1 VLDVSETP
9 SSPRSNHVLPLAII
23 GLVVGGIC
31 VLVSQAF
38 DWLPEAASLE
48 SNRVD
53 ALIWWCIWVSI
64 GVFTVVITFLLYSIW
79 KFRAPHDEELDGV
92 PLHGHTGLEII
103 WTVIPTVII
112 GVTAVWS
119 ALVVVRNE
127 EVSAAPG
134 GPMYVDVVAR
144 QFVWDFTYPE
154 LGVTTGD
161 LHVPTDRQVIL
172 RLQAK
177 DVIHSFFVYET
188 RIKGDAVP
196 GIVNDRVRFTMKTG
210 TAGKS
215 YPVVCAELCGAGHS
229 VMRTRMYVHAP
240 GDFDAWTATA
250 KREAAAAKG

>member
-1 VLDVSETP
+1 M
-9 SSPRSNHVLPLAII
+9 
-23 GLVVGGIC
+23 
-31 VLVSQAF
+31 
-38 DWLPEAASLE
+38 
-48 SNRVD
+48 
-53 ALIWWCIWVSI
+53 
-64 GVFTVVITFLLYSIW
+64 ITFLLYSIW

-144 QFVWDFTYPE
+144 RQDSSADFTYPE

-161 LHVPTDRQVIL
+161 LRVPTDRQVIL

-215 YPVVCAELCGAGHS
+215 YPVVCAELCGAGRS
-229 VMRTRMYVHAP
+229 VMRLACTCMPP

>member
-1 VLDVSETP
+1 MSETP
-9 SSPRSNHVLPLAII
+9 SSPRSNHALPLAII

-31 VLVSQAF
+31 ALISQAF

-79 KFRAPHDEELDGV
+79 RFRAPHDEDLDGI
-92 PLHGHTGLEII
+92 PMHGHTGLEIV
-103 WTVIPTVII
+103 WTIIPTVII
-112 GVTAVWS
+112 GITAVWS

-127 EVSAAPG
+127 KVSASP
-134 GPMYVDVVAR
+134 GPMYVVGR
-144 QFVWDFTYPE
+144 QFVWDFTYPD
-154 LGVTTGD
+154 LGITTGD
-161 LHVPTDRQVIL
+161 LHVPAGRQVIL
-172 RLQAK
+172 RLHAK

-196 GIVNDRVRFTMKTG
+196 GITNDRVRFTMKPE

-215 YPVVCAELCGAGHS
+215 YPIVCTELCGVGHG
-229 VMRTRMYVHAP
+229 VMRARLYVLSQADYD
-240 GDFDAWTATA
+240 GWAA
-250 KREAAAAKG
+250 KAKLEAAAAKG